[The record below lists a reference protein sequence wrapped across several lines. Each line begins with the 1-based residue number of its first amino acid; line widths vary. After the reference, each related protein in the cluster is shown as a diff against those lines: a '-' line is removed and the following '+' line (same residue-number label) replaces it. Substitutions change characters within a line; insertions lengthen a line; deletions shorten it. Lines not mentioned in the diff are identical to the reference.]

1 MKRHHVLL
9 IGILA
14 LGALGL
20 GGCGK
25 NRELEYKNIQIKE
38 LERRN
43 AELEAQLA
51 AAQGAQQAPVADP
64 SAQLPPPPAPMTGGN
79 DFEVAGRD
87 RDVVVSISNEILFK
101 PGSAVLS
108 DRAKKVLDEVAD
120 KIKASYPNAEVRV
133 EGHTDNQAVRRS
145 KDEHKDNWDLS
156 GNRAQAVL
164 QYLLGHGIAASQLGF
179 AGYGMERPIASNST
193 EAGKA
198 KNRRVEIVVITN
210 PRKNAVAE

>member
-9 IGILA
+9 VGILA

-20 GGCGK
+20 GGCSK

-51 AAQGAQQAPVADP
+51 AAQAGQPAPAADVPVAAPVMA
-64 SAQLPPPPAPMTGGN
+64 GGD
-79 DFEVAGRD
+79 DFEVTGRD

-108 DRAKKVLDEVAD
+108 DRAKKVLDEVIG
-120 KIKASYPNAEVRV
+120 KIKASYPSAEVRV
-133 EGHTDNQAVRRS
+133 EGHTDNQPIRRS

-164 QYLLGHGIAASQLGF
+164 QYLLQNGIAASQLGF
-179 AGYGMERPIASNST
+179 AGYGMERPIASNSA
-193 EAGKA
+193 ESGKA